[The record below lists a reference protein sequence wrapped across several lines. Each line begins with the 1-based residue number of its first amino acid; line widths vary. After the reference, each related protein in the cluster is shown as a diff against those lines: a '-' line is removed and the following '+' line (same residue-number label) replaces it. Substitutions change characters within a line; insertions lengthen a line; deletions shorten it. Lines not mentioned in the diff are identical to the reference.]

1 MAKPLSQK
9 EIDALL
15 NAPAK
20 APEEQPRPEENPDT
34 PPEEAQGKS
43 YIEPYNF
50 KRPRLFSQDQAR
62 VLTYVHEAFARDL
75 SVYLSAQLRTIVD
88 INLESVDQV
97 IYSEFVMSSAPPS
110 AIYVVEV
117 KDLDHKIVLEI
128 DPRLA
133 IYTIEKLFGGPGV
146 FIEEKREI
154 SQIEQK
160 IMHKVMNEVFGKLES
175 AWEQAIEIE
184 LEVEAFETNA
194 EFVQII
200 PAAEPAFVANYT
212 VTIYEETSTINICY
226 PYILLEKMLSSSDM
240 KQWLSSAVSEAPPEV
255 RDRYERRLQA
265 TEVEV
270 RAELGRARV
279 PLPELLRLEE
289 GDVIPLQRRVKDP
302 VHVYVNGRRK
312 FAASAGNSGS
322 RRAIKITETR
332 DQIETDYIET
342 DNIAS

>member
-15 NAPAK
+15 DATVEE
-20 APEEQPRPEENPDT
+20 APEAPQKPLPDD
-34 PPEEAQGKS
+34 ESEDVEGIS

-160 IMHKVMNEVFGKLES
+160 IMRKVMDEAFEKLEN

-200 PAAEPAFVANYT
+200 PAAEPAFVANYK
-212 VTIYEETSTINICY
+212 VTIYEETSSINICY
-226 PYILLEKMLSSSDM
+226 PYILLEKMLSTSDM

-255 RDRYERRLQA
+255 RDRYERKLQN
-265 TEVEV
+265 TEVEL
-270 RAELGRARV
+270 RAELGRAHV
-279 PLPELLRLEE
+279 PLPELLHLEE
-289 GDVIPLQRRVKDP
+289 GDVIPLQRRTKDP
-302 VHVYVNGRRK
+302 VRVYVNGREK
-312 FAASAGNSGS
+312 FVASAGNSGS
-322 RRAIKITETR
+322 RRAIKIIDVK
-332 DQIETDYIET
+332 DQIETEE
-342 DNIAS
+342 

>member
-1 MAKPLSQK
+1 MAKPLSQR

-15 NAPAK
+15 DATVE
-20 APEEQPRPEENPDT
+20 APEEQPQPAERSDEPAEDI
-34 PPEEAQGKS
+34 QGLN

-62 VLTYVHEAFARDL
+62 VLSYVHEAFARDL

-117 KDLDHKIVLEI
+117 MDLDHKIVLEI

-146 FIEEKREI
+146 FIDEKREI

-160 IMHKVMNEVFGKLES
+160 IMRKVMDEVFDKLES
-175 AWEQAIEIE
+175 AWEQAIEID
-184 LEVEAFETNA
+184 LEVDAFETNA

-212 VTIYEETSTINICY
+212 VKIYEETSSINICY
-226 PYILLEKMLSSSDM
+226 PYILLEKMLSTSDM
-240 KQWLSSAVSEAPPEV
+240 KQWLSSAISEAPPEV
-255 RDRYERRLQA
+255 RERYERRLQA
-265 TEVEV
+265 SEVEV

-289 GDVIPLQRRVKDP
+289 GDVIPLERRVKDP
-302 VHVYVNGRRK
+302 VRVYVNGREK
-312 FAASAGNSGS
+312 FKASAGNSGT
-322 RRAIKITETR
+322 RRAIKIIDAK
-332 DQIETDYIET
+332 DQIETEP
-342 DNIAS
+342 IAS

>member
-15 NAPAK
+15 DTPEDTPA
-20 APEEQPRPEENPDT
+20 PDT
-34 PPEEAQGKS
+34 LTESPELPADAAESLS

-88 INLESVDQV
+88 ISLDSVDQV

-110 AIYVVEV
+110 AIYVVDV
-117 KDLDHKIVLEI
+117 IDHDHKIVLEI

-133 IYTIEKLFGGPGV
+133 IYTIEKLFGGHGD
-146 FIEEKREI
+146 FLDEKREI

-160 IMHKVMNEVFGKLES
+160 IMLQVMEETFEKLED
-175 AWEQAIEIE
+175 AWEQAK
-184 LEVEAFETNA
+184 EVEFEIDTFETNA

-200 PAAEPAFVANYT
+200 PAAEPAFVANYK
-212 VTIYEETSTINICY
+212 VSVYEETASINICY
-226 PYILLEKMLSSSDM
+226 PYILLEGMLATSDM
-240 KQWLSSAVSEAPPEV
+240 KQWLSSAISEAPPEV
-255 RDRYERRLQA
+255 RERYERKIEA
-265 TEVEV
+265 TEVEL

-279 PLPELLRLEE
+279 PLPELLRLEA
-289 GDVIPLQRRVKDP
+289 GDVIPLQRRLKDP
-302 VHVYVNGRRK
+302 VSVYVNGREK
-312 FAASAGNSGS
+312 FTGEAGKSGS
-322 RRAIKITETR
+322 YRAVKITDVM
-332 DQIETDYIET
+332 DQIETEK
-342 DNIAS
+342 

>member
-15 NAPAK
+15 DAPGA
-20 APEEQPRPEENPDT
+20 APEAEAEAPPADEPAEETANL
-34 PPEEAQGKS
+34 G

-62 VLTYVHEAFARDL
+62 VLTYVHEEFARDL

-88 INLESVDQV
+88 ISLESVDQV

-117 KDLDHKIVLEI
+117 VDLDHKIVLEI

-133 IYTIEKLFGGPGV
+133 IYTIEKLFGGPGE

-160 IMHKVMNEVFGKLES
+160 IMWKVMGETFDKLES

-200 PAAEPAFVANYT
+200 PAAEPAFVANYK
-212 VTIYEETSTINICY
+212 VSIYEQTSSINICY
-226 PYILLEKMLSSSDM
+226 PYILLEKMLATSDM
-240 KQWLSSAVSEAPPEV
+240 KQWLSSAITDSPPEV
-255 RDRYERRLQA
+255 RKRYEEKLKT
-265 TEVEV
+265 TEVEL

-279 PLPELLRLEE
+279 PLPELLQLEE
-289 GDVIPLQRRVKDP
+289 GDVVPLERRLKDAIR
-302 VHVYVNGRRK
+302 VYVNGREK
-312 FAASAGNSGS
+312 FAGKAGKSGS
-322 RRAIKITETR
+322 YRAIKITDVK
-332 DQIETDYIET
+332 DQIETEQ
-342 DNIAS
+342 

>member
-15 NAPAK
+15 DTPDDA
-20 APEEQPRPEENPDT
+20 PDT
-34 PPEEAQGKS
+34 EATTTDPELPSEETENVS

-88 INLESVDQV
+88 INLDSVDQV

-110 AIYVVEV
+110 AIYVVNVLEH
-117 KDLDHKIVLEI
+117 DHKIVLEI

-133 IYTIEKLFGGPGV
+133 IYTIEKLFGGHGV
-146 FIEEKREI
+146 FLEEKREI

-160 IMHKVMNEVFGKLES
+160 IMRKVMEETFDKLEG
-175 AWEQAIEIE
+175 AWEQAKEVE
-184 LEVEAFETNA
+184 LEIDAFETNA

-200 PAAEPAFVANYT
+200 PAAEPAFVANYK
-212 VTIYEETSTINICY
+212 VSIYEETSSINICY
-226 PYILLEKMLSSSDM
+226 PYILLEKMLATSDM
-240 KQWLSSAVSEAPPEV
+240 KQWLSSAISEAPPEV
-255 RDRYERRLQA
+255 RERYERKLET
-265 TEVEV
+265 TEVEL

-279 PLPELLRLEE
+279 PLPELLRLEA

-302 VHVYVNGRRK
+302 VRIYVNGREK
-312 FAASAGNSGS
+312 FMGQAGKSGS
-322 RRAIKITETR
+322 YRAIKIIDVR
-332 DQIETDYIET
+332 DQIETEK
-342 DNIAS
+342 

>member
-15 NAPAK
+15 
-20 APEEQPRPEENPDT
+20 DT
-34 PPEEAQGKS
+34 PDDDPAPQTRTQSPELPADETETLS

-88 INLESVDQV
+88 INLDSVDQV

-110 AIYVVEV
+110 AIYVVNV
-117 KDLDHKIVLEI
+117 VDHDHKIVLEI

-133 IYTIEKLFGGPGV
+133 IYTIEKLFGGHGV
-146 FIEEKREI
+146 FLDEKREI

-160 IMHKVMNEVFGKLES
+160 IMRKVMDETFEKLES
-175 AWEQAIEIE
+175 AWEQAKEVE
-184 LEVEAFETNA
+184 LEIDAFETNA

-200 PAAEPAFVANYT
+200 PAAEPAFVANYK
-212 VTIYEETSTINICY
+212 VSIYEETSSINICY
-226 PYILLEKMLSSSDM
+226 PYILLENMLATSDM
-240 KQWLSSAVSEAPPEV
+240 KQWLSSAISEAPPEV
-255 RDRYERRLQA
+255 RERYERKIET

-270 RAELGRARV
+270 RAELGRAHV
-279 PLPELLRLEE
+279 PLPELLQLEA
-289 GDVIPLQRRVKDP
+289 GDVIPLQRRLKDP
-302 VHVYVNGRRK
+302 VSIYVNGREK
-312 FAASAGNSGS
+312 FTGEAGKSGS
-322 RRAIKITETR
+322 YRAVKITDVR
-332 DQIETDYIET
+332 DQIETEK
-342 DNIAS
+342 

>member
-15 NAPAK
+15 DAPGAAAGPESE
-20 APEEQPRPEENPDT
+20 APPDEPAEET
-34 PPEEAQGKS
+34 ASLS

-88 INLESVDQV
+88 ISLESVDQV

-117 KDLDHKIVLEI
+117 LDLDHKIVLEI

-133 IYTIEKLFGGPGV
+133 IYTIEKLFGGPGE

-160 IMHKVMNEVFGKLES
+160 IMWKVMGETFDKLEN
-175 AWEQAIEIE
+175 AWEQAIEID

-200 PAAEPAFVANYT
+200 PAAEPAFVANYK
-212 VTIYEETSTINICY
+212 VSIYEQTSSINICY
-226 PYILLEKMLSSSDM
+226 PYILLEKMLATSDM
-240 KQWLSSAVSEAPPEV
+240 KQWLSSAITEAPPEV
-255 RDRYERRLQA
+255 RERYESKLKT
-265 TEVEV
+265 TEVEL

-279 PLPELLRLEE
+279 PLPELLQLEE
-289 GDVIPLQRRVKDP
+289 GDVIPLERRLKDTLR
-302 VHVYVNGRRK
+302 VYVNGREK
-312 FAASAGNSGS
+312 FAANAGKSGS
-322 RRAIKITETR
+322 YRAIKITDVK
-332 DQIETDYIET
+332 DQIETEQ
-342 DNIAS
+342 

>member
-1 MAKPLSQK
+1 MAKPLSQR

-15 NAPAK
+15 DATVEAPA
-20 APEEQPRPEENPDT
+20 AEQPP
-34 PPEEAQGKS
+34 PPEHPDEPAEEIQGLH

-117 KDLDHKIVLEI
+117 TDLDHKIVLEI

-160 IMHKVMNEVFGKLES
+160 IMRKVMDEVFDKLEN
-175 AWEQAIEIE
+175 AWEQAIEID
-184 LEVEAFETNA
+184 LEVDAFETNA

-212 VTIYEETSTINICY
+212 VKVYEETSSINICY
-226 PYILLEKMLSSSDM
+226 PYILLEKMLSTSDM
-240 KQWLSSAVSEAPPEV
+240 KQWLSSAISDAPPEV
-255 RDRYERRLQA
+255 RNRYERRLQA
-265 TEVEV
+265 TEVRV

-279 PLPELLRLEE
+279 PLPELLHLEK

-302 VHVYVNGRRK
+302 VRVYVNGREK
-312 FAASAGNSGS
+312 FSASAGNSGA
-322 RRAIKITETR
+322 RRAIKIIDVKEP
-332 DQIETDYIET
+332 IETEP
-342 DNIAS
+342 IAS